1 MPVVEFLARFSDKME
16 GLAKLEE
23 LYGIKAR
30 VYDNFFLL
38 NYSQIDSP
46 KMDPIV
52 AECRGIILDWDL
64 HVLRRPF
71 DRFFNYG
78 EAGTDKSFDFNGSI
92 CYEKVDGSIVPVWYN
107 GFDGEWAAGTRGTAF
122 AETECASGRVFSDL
136 ITDTLGFTPHYL
148 LASAEKMLQVSL
160 NMYTFI
166 FELCT
171 PENRVVTRYPESFMA
186 LLAIRNN
193 VSGRYKSQDS
203 IAFFHN
209 LFRHIQITAS
219 IPASIR
225 LPKTYDIYDIDSAR
239 FSLKDLD
246 ALDEGYVFYNPKTQD
261 RVKVKNPSYVAI
273 HHIRDNG
280 NMNPRR
286 ICDLVFLNE
295 TDEYLQYFPEDT
307 KFFSPWINA
316 YNEFHRTALE
326 IYEKNKHIESQ
337 KEFALQVKDLPY
349 SGLLFQMRQGKS
361 FSESINRLHSDKKVD
376 ILNSFKG
383 NGE

>member
-1 MPVVEFLARFSDKME
+1 MPVVEFLASFSDKME

-52 AECRGIILDWDL
+52 TECRGIILDWDL

-78 EAGTDKSFDFNGSI
+78 EADTDKTFDFNGSI
-92 CYEKVDGSIVPVWYN
+92 CYEKVDGSIVPIWYN
-107 GFDGEWAAGTRGTAF
+107 GFDGEWRAGTRGTAF
-122 AETECASGRVFSDL
+122 AETECASGRLFSDL
-136 ITDTLGFTPHYL
+136 ILDTLECTPHYL
-148 LASAEKMLQVSL
+148 LARAEKTLQTSL
-160 NMYTFI
+160 NNYTFI

-193 VSGRYKSQDS
+193 VSGSYKSQGS
-203 IAFFHN
+203 VAFFNN
-209 LFRHIQITAS
+209 LFGHIQMTAGVP
-219 IPASIR
+219 ISIR
-225 LPKTYDIYDIDSAR
+225 LPKTYNIYDIDSAR
-239 FSLKDLD
+239 FSMKDLD
-246 ALDEGYVFYNPKTQD
+246 TLEEGYVFYNPKTQE

-280 NMNPRR
+280 NVNPRR

-295 TDEYLQYFPEDT
+295 TDEYLQYFPEDF
-307 KFFSPWINA
+307 KFFSPWIDA
-316 YNEFHRTALE
+316 YNKFHETAIE

-349 SGLLFQMRQGKS
+349 SGLLFGMRQGKS
-361 FSESINRLHSDKKVD
+361 FSECINRLHSDKKVD